1 MENFSNGDDIV
12 SCKMKK
18 IIPIIAIIPD
28 KTVLLFKGGDAIIV
42 RNWQN
47 VDWAAEILDIPKLPL
62 I

>member
-1 MENFSNGDDIV
+1 M